1 MFNVRLPEL
10 PEARQ
15 TSDLKITFK
24 INNLN
29 QLVRLARPFNKINK
43 NRYIHPKLESSFQ
56 IPLASLART
65 SELKEMQ

>member
-1 MFNVRLPEL
+1 MFNLRLPEL

-43 NRYIHPKLESSFQ
+43 NRYIRKN
-56 IPLASLART
+56 
-65 SELKEMQ
+65 